1 MERFDVVVLGAGSAG
16 ENVAKL
22 LAAGGKRVAVVEG
35 RRVGGECPFV
45 ACVPS
50 KAMLRSAEVRLLAR
64 DAQRYGA
71 VATPLSLDDGAA
83 AYAAAVAR
91 RDRIR
96 GQDDQDGVRML
107 EEAGVALVRSWGR
120 VVREGVVAAGER
132 ELGYADLVLCTGSA
146 PAAPPIDGLAGVPS
160 WTSDEALTGHELPR
174 SLLILGGGPV
184 GCELGQVFA
193 AFGSVVTIL
202 DVADQLLPREEPAIA
217 ALLQQALGEYGVAF
231 RLGQEIR
238 AAHAD
243 DRDVALTLAN
253 GTEAR
258 AERLLLATG
267 RTPRTGGIGL
277 EALGV
282 EPGDDGVPIDEYCRV
297 RGQQHVWA
305 AGDVAGIQ
313 PYTHTAAYQAGVIAA
328 NLLGEERCAEYHAI
342 PRMVYTHPPVAAVGL
357 TVAQAREQGI
367 DALRAGAEFSSLP
380 RPETADSGPG
390 RLELVADR
398 RRGVL
403 IGASAIGEQAD
414 SWLGEAL
421 LAVQAAIP
429 LEALTH
435 VVHAF
440 PTFNEI
446 YDQPLREL
454 AAQCR

>member
-16 ENVAKL
+16 ENVARL
-22 LAAGGKRVAVVEG
+22 LATGGKRVAVVEG
-35 RRVGGECPFV
+35 TRVGGECPFV

-71 VATPLSLDDGAA
+71 VAAPLALDDGAA

-96 GQDDQDGVRML
+96 GRDDQDGVRML
-107 EEAGVALVRSWGR
+107 EEAGVALVRGWGR

-132 ELGYADLVLCTGSA
+132 ELGYTDLVLCSGSA
-146 PAAPPIDGLAGVPS
+146 PAAPPIDGLTGVPS
-160 WTSDEALTGHELPR
+160 WTSDEALTAHELPR
-174 SLLILGGGPV
+174 SLLVLGGGPV

-193 AFGSVVTIL
+193 AFGSAVTIL
-202 DVADQLLPREEPAIA
+202 DVADQLLPKEEPAIA
-217 ALLQQALGEYGVAF
+217 ALLQQALGECGIGF

-238 AAHAD
+238 AARAD
-243 DRDVALTLAN
+243 GEDVALTLAD
-253 GTEAR
+253 GSEAR
-258 AERLLLATG
+258 AQRLLLATG
-267 RTPRTGGIGL
+267 RKPRTAGIGL
-277 EALGV
+277 EALGI
-282 EPGDDGVPIDEYCRV
+282 EPGRDGIPIDERCRV
-297 RGQQHVWA
+297 QGQEHVWA
-305 AGDVAGIQ
+305 AGDVAGVQ
-313 PYTHTAAYQAGVIAA
+313 PYTHTAAYQADVIAA
-328 NLLGEERCAEYHAI
+328 NLLGGDRRAEYHAV
-342 PRMVYTHPPVAAVGL
+342 PRMVYTLPPVAAVGL
-357 TVAQAREQGI
+357 TFAQAREQGI
-367 DALRAGAEFSSLP
+367 DAARASADYSSLP

-403 IGASAIGEQAD
+403 IGAAAIGEQAD

-429 LEALTH
+429 LQALTR
-435 VVHAF
+435 VIHAF

-454 AAQCR
+454 AAQCG

>member
-16 ENVAKL
+16 ENVAKQ

-35 RRVGGECPFV
+35 RRVGGDCPFV

-71 VATPLSLDDGAA
+71 VATPLALDDGAA

-96 GQDDQDGVRML
+96 GRDDQDGVRML
-107 EEAGVALVRSWGR
+107 EEAGVTLIRGWGR
-120 VVREGVVAAGER
+120 VVRAGVVAAGER
-132 ELGYADLVLCTGSA
+132 ELGYTDLVLCSGSV
-146 PAAPPIDGLAGVPS
+146 PAPPPIAGLAGVPS
-160 WTSDEALTGHELPR
+160 WTSDEALTAHELPR
-174 SLLILGGGPV
+174 SLLVLGGGPV

-193 AFGSVVTIL
+193 AFGSSVTIV
-202 DVADQLLPREEPAIA
+202 DIADQLLPKEEPAIA
-217 ALLQQALGEYGVAF
+217 ALLQQALGACGVGF

-238 AAHAD
+238 SAHGDGSGAALALAD
-243 DRDVALTLAN
+243 
-253 GTEAR
+253 GTEAQ
-258 AERLLLATG
+258 AARLLVATG
-267 RTPRTGGIGL
+267 RAPRTGGIGL
-277 EALGV
+277 EALGI
-282 EPGDDGVPIDEYCRV
+282 EAGEDGVAIDEHCRV
-297 RGQQHVWA
+297 RGQEHVWG

-313 PYTHTAAYQAGVIAA
+313 PYTHTAGYQAGVIAA
-328 NLLGEERCAEYHAI
+328 NLLGEERRAEYQAI

-357 TVAQAREQGI
+357 TFAQAREQGI
-367 DALRAGAEFSSLP
+367 EAVRASAEFSSLP

-403 IGASAIGEQAD
+403 VGAAAFGEQAD

-421 LAVQAAIP
+421 LAIQAAIP